1 MLAFAARA
9 ILLRMG
15 RRDADIRK
23 ATCSVQPA
31 TVADTTCNVHIAR
44 YRRQVRTDEKQH
56 TAHAKAATKLLN
68 LALQQGVKEAQ
79 VGVNRPG
86 HC

>member
-1 MLAFAARA
+1 
-9 ILLRMG
+9 MG

-79 VGVNRPG
+79 VRVNRPG

>member
-1 MLAFAARA
+1 MQTHGKQLAAYN
-9 ILLRMG
+9 L
-15 RRDADIRK
+15 
-23 ATCSVQPA
+23 PPW
-31 TVADTTCNVHIAR
+31 VADATCNVHVAR

-86 HC
+86 HRCML

>member
-1 MLAFAARA
+1 M
-9 ILLRMG
+9 LLRTAG
-15 RRDADIRK
+15 RRDADTRK
-23 ATCSVQPA
+23 ATCSVQPV
-31 TVADTTCNVHIAR
+31 TVADATCNVHTAR